1 MGPLAL
7 LFSRKPGQVPQRE
20 AETSVK
26 VRAAASEAVPQWS
39 KGLLLPGVELY
50 IVSSF
55 LVFL

>member
-7 LFSRKPGQVPQRE
+7 LFSRRPDQVPQRE

-26 VRAAASEAVPQWS
+26 VGAAASEAVPQWS
-39 KGLLLPGVELY
+39 KSLLLPGVEFY
-50 IVSSF
+50 VISSF